1 MIALTEIANP
11 ENFAVRAF
19 LIFKLLN
26 RKEFTY
32 KQKRPWKF
40 LKK

>member
-1 MIALTEIANP
+1 MISLTQIANP
-11 ENFAVRAF
+11 ESFTLRAF
-19 LIFKLLN
+19 LVFKLLN

-32 KQKRPWKF
+32 KQKRPWKV